1 MPQALPPARTPP
13 LRPVQ
18 GTLLLLFGAAFVSC
32 FVTFPVFALVDRM
45 RGGQAARTSRLRFAA
60 WVVSGWNLLLLM
72 GFAVLL
78 ARLWTIAGAEVAE
91 VGNLPRLLT
100 SAGAVSIVGSIL
112 LSWMTAKV
120 WQEPLAGPF
129 FRWYYSAVT
138 LAALLLIPFLAY
150 WSLLPF
156 SPV

>member
-1 MPQALPPARTPP
+1 M
-13 LRPVQ
+13 
-18 GTLLLLFGAAFVSC
+18 
-32 FVTFPVFALVDRM
+32 
-45 RGGQAARTSRLRFAA
+45 
-60 WVVSGWNLLLLM
+60 
-72 GFAVLL
+72 
-78 ARLWTIAGAEVAE
+78 
-91 VGNLPRLLT
+91 GNLPRLLT